1 VVVIAG
7 ILVAAGFLVPV
18 PTKFTLSVQSQGL
31 TPSVVYHTFPSGTSI
46 SFRWTTADGGSVTFS
61 LVDAQG
67 HVLARSTAS
76 SGNYTFTADGSGYG
90 FQSYSW
96 LYEVVNVHG
105 SYSAAVLP

>member
-1 VVVIAG
+1 MLVAVGVV
-7 ILVAAGFLVPV
+7 VAAGFLVPV
-18 PTKFTLSVQSQGL
+18 PTKFSLTVESQGL
-31 TPSVVYHTFPSGTSI
+31 TPSVVYRTFPAGTAI
-46 SFRWTTADGGSVTFS
+46 TFAWTTSDGGSVTFS

-67 HVLARSTAS
+67 HVLARSSAP
-76 SGNYTFTADGSGYG
+76 SGNDSFTADGSAYG